1 MRRVRLAII
10 AIGLA
15 STAAAQT
22 DHVARYEARVY
33 EGATGPRLNY
43 RLFRPESYDASRRY
57 PLVVYLHGGGGSGA
71 DNLKQLTGG
80 NVWATRL
87 FSSPEVQQ
95 SHPSFVLVPQ
105 INPGP
110 FPDGWGGFVGR
121 ARAVTKFLLEPADE
135 PIDRLIGLIDSLGAE
150 FNLDTQRIYVTG
162 QSMGG
167 YGTWAVITRYP
178 DRFAAAVPI
187 CGGGDPSAAARIGVP
202 VWAFHGAD
210 DKTVPVE
217 QSRSMVNALKAAG
230 AEPRY
235 TEYPGVGHNSYEK
248 AFSDPE
254 LVEWLFT
261 ASTHN
266 RTQSPR

>member
-1 MRRVRLAII
+1 MRRVRLGII

-15 STAAAQT
+15 STAAAQME
-22 DHVARYEARVY
+22 HVARYEARVY
-33 EGATGPRLNY
+33 EDATGGRLSY

-57 PLVVYLHGGGGSGA
+57 PLVVYLHGAGGRGA

-80 NVWATRL
+80 NAWATHL

-95 SHPSFVLVPQ
+95 RHPSFVLVPQ
-105 INPGP
+105 INPRAVS
-110 FPDGWGGFVGR
+110 DGWGGFVGR
-121 ARAVTKFLLEPADE
+121 PPAGTEFLSEPAEE

-150 FNLDTQRIYVTG
+150 FSLDSQRIYVTG

-187 CGGGDPSAAARIGVP
+187 CGGGDPSAAARIGIP

-230 AEPRY
+230 AKPRY

-248 AFSDPE
+248 TFSDPE
-254 LVEWLFT
+254 LVEWLFSHR
-261 ASTHN
+261 A
-266 RTQSPR
+266 PI